1 MSSHV
6 TPMILSRELVRNVL
20 IARLDELYAARPAA
34 AAAAAAA
41 AGVGAGLVGVGLAG
55 ASLAGVASVPAN
67 GSAIPFSSYSSAS
80 GLPWL
85 DALVAFHDETARQCA
100 SFAATAM
107 RFYSWTEYSLYF
119 VAAAASGALDDF
131 HAFDFGWLASFRRSA
146 FDHADH
152 RARSAEGWDRVF
164 DDADDPALL
173 VIVQSWMQMPW
184 DGFFGAMRRNLNI
197 SHAEGLGE
205 GPM

>member
-1 MSSHV
+1 M
-6 TPMILSRELVRNVL
+6 
-20 IARLDELYAARPAA
+20 
-34 AAAAAAA
+34 
-41 AGVGAGLVGVGLAG
+41 
-55 ASLAGVASVPAN
+55 
-67 GSAIPFSSYSSAS
+67 SAILLIDDDPRMLAMIQRILQSENYQ
-80 GLPWL
+80 
-85 DALVAFHDETARQCA
+85 VAT
-100 SFAATAM
+100 
-107 RFYSWTEYSLYF
+107 
-119 VAAAASGALDDF
+119 AASGALDDF